1 MAISC
6 RRRAAG
12 ATRGVHYHRASGTL
26 VSCTMTTSATSPAR
40 ESRDS
45 VVIRFAGDSGDG
57 MQVTGGR
64 FTVETALAGNDLTT
78 FPDYPAEIRAPAGT
92 TYGVSAF
99 QIHFGAVDV
108 MTPGDQ
114 VDVLVAMNPAALK
127 VDLKDLRIGG
137 TLVVD
142 TGAFSERNLTKAG
155 FKANPLDDGSLAPYQ
170 VLKLDITKL
179 TLDAVKDSG
188 LHTREAHRC
197 RNMWALGLLVWMRA
211 AGLEKMTFAGYPITP
226 ASLLLHTLAN
236 LKRYGVI
243 TFQAEDEIAAI
254 GACVGAAYAGAL
266 GVTSTSGPGMAL
278 KTEMLG
284 LAIAT
289 ELPLVVVNSQRAG
302 PSTGM
307 PTKAEQSDL
316 FQAVHGRNA
325 DAPLAV
331 LAAATATDC
340 FDVAMEAVRLATTYM
355 TPVVLLSDAFLAH
368 AAEPWRIPDL
378 DRLPRF
384 PVRFRTDPAGFHPFL
399 RDLKTLSRPWARP
412 GTPGLEHRIGGLE
425 KDYDT
430 GHISY
435 DPENHARMTRTRAA
449 KIAGIANG
457 IPLQTVA
464 LGADHGAI
472 AVVGWG
478 STYGAIHQAVRRA
491 RQGGIDASH
500 VHLRYLNPFPRN
512 LGELL
517 RRFHRIVVPE
527 LNNGQLVPRVRGLR
541 HPQGRPQSHGRGG
554 RAAGAHRGRVRHR
567 LRGPVPLLH
576 VHLRLSH
583 DPRARAGDRHRDQ
596 AREPGSR
603 RVGDD
608 GRRRRA
614 VDRRQP
620 HAPRVAAQRRS
631 PDRPVQQRDLRPHQG
646 PVFPHVATRHE
657 VSIHP
662 AGLGRLSGVGLRL
675 RAGRRRAV
683 RGARGGHAAGSAGGR
698 AAASSRAPRR
708 LVR

>member
-1 MAISC
+1 M
-6 RRRAAG
+6 
-12 ATRGVHYHRASGTL
+12 
-26 VSCTMTTSATSPAR
+26 ATSTPPRAR

-137 TLVVD
+137 TVVVD
-142 TGAFSERNLTKAG
+142 TGAFTERNLAKAG
-155 FKANPLDDGSLAPYQ
+155 FTSHPLEDGSLAPYQ
-170 VLKLDITKL
+170 VLKLDITKR
-179 TLDAVKDSG
+179 TLDAVKDFG

-197 RNMWALGLLVWMRA
+197 RNMWALGLMLWMYGRDRDVTVAWLKQKFAGKPEIAQANVAALNAGHAFGETAEMSEYGVGYTVRRAPVTPGVYRTVSGTEAIAWGLVAGMRA
-211 AGLEKMTFAGYPITP
+211 AGLEKMIFAGYPITP

-331 LAAATATDC
+331 IAPATASDC
-340 FDVAMEAVRLATTYM
+340 FEVAIEAVRIATKYM
-355 TPVVLLSDAFLAH
+355 TPVILLSDAYLAH
-368 AAEPWRIPDL
+368 AAEPWRLPDPSA
-378 DRLPRF
+378 LPRF
-384 PVRFRTDPAGFHPFL
+384 PVHFRTDPAGFHPLL
-399 RDLKTLSRPWARP
+399 RDPATLARAWAVP

-425 KDYDT
+425 QDYDT

-435 DPENHARMTRTRAA
+435 DPDNHARMTRARAA
-449 KIAGIANG
+449 KIAGIAND
-457 IPLQTVA
+457 IPPQRVA
-464 LGADHGAI
+464 LGDDHGAV

-478 STYGAIHQAVRRA
+478 STYGAIHRAVREARA
-491 RQGGIDASH
+491 DGLDVSH
-500 VHLRYLNPFPRN
+500 IHLRYLNPFPRN

-517 RRFHRIVVPE
+517 QRFGRILVPE
-527 LNNGQLVPRVRGLR
+527 LNTGQLVHLL
-541 HPQGRPQSHGRGG
+541 
-554 RAAGAHRGRVRHR
+554 RAAYLVPAEGLSKVAGKPFKVAEIVDAIESVHR
-567 LRGPVPLLH
+567 
-576 VHLRLSH
+576 SK
-583 DPRARAGDRHRDQ
+583 PR
-596 AREPGSR
+596 
-603 RVGDD
+603 
-608 GRRRRA
+608 
-614 VDRRQP
+614 
-620 HAPRVAAQRRS
+620 
-631 PDRPVQQRDLRPHQG
+631 
-646 PVFPHVATRHE
+646 
-657 VSIHP
+657 
-662 AGLGRLSGVGLRL
+662 
-675 RAGRRRAV
+675 
-683 RGARGGHAAGSAGGR
+683 
-698 AAASSRAPRR
+698 
-708 LVR
+708 